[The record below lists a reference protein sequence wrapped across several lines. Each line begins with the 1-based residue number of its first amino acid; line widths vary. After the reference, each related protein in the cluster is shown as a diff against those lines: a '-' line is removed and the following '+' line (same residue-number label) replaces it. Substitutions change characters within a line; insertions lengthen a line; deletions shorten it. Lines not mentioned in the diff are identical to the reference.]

1 MASIL
6 IVDDDTAIRTHLAA
20 GVRELGHEAEVAADA
35 TEALAVMDRSAFDV
49 VVSDVRMAGMDGLTL
64 LRELRRRHP
73 DTGVV
78 LMTAYATVPDAVE
91 AIRSGAY
98 DYLVKP
104 FSLEQVALVLA
115 RLLELQTLRHEN
127 RALRQAVEVPLP
139 LESRQPTMQ
148 QLLSTARRAAAS
160 DATILVTGERGVGK
174 NVMAAAIHRWSPRS
188 SGPFVA
194 IPCATLAD
202 HLLESELFGHVRGA
216 FPGAWRDKPGGL
228 EAAEGG
234 TAFLDDVGELPLELQ
249 AKVLRFLEE
258 RRFER
263 VGGTDTITATTRII
277 AATSRDLGVEVRA
290 GRFREDL
297 FYRLNVIALRL
308 PPLRDRRE
316 DLPALTDDLLT
327 TLALRHHRRGL
338 MVTPGA
344 RRAIEKY
351 PWPGNVRELIN
362 ALERAVVLA
371 RGDTITAEDLPDKV
385 LDPAAGFSAPPMATA
400 PGSLEDVER
409 AHVQR
414 VLAESAT
421 LEEAATRL
429 GIDSTTLWRKRK
441 RWGLD

>member
-6 IVDDDTAIRTHLAA
+6 IVDDDTSIRTHLAA
-20 GVRELGHEAEVAADA
+20 CVCELGHEAEVAADA
-35 TEALAVMDRSAFDV
+35 TEALAVMDRTAFDV
-49 VVSDVRMAGMDGLTL
+49 VLSDVRMAGMDGLAL

-73 DTGVV
+73 DAGVV
-78 LMTAYATVPDAVE
+78 LMTAYATIPDAVD

-98 DYLVKP
+98 DYLAKP
-104 FSLEQVALVLA
+104 FSLEQVGLVLA
-115 RLLELQTLRHEN
+115 RLLEVQTLRHEN
-127 RALRQAVEVPLP
+127 RALRRAIEAPLP
-139 LESRQPTMQ
+139 LKSRNPAMQ
-148 QLLSTARRAAAS
+148 QLLATARRAAAS
-160 DATILVTGERGVGK
+160 DATMLVTGESGVGK
-174 NVMAAAIHRWSPRS
+174 NVMAAATHRWSPRS
-188 SGPFVA
+188 SRSFVT
-194 IPCATLAD
+194 ISCTTLAE

-216 FPGAWRDKPGGL
+216 FTGAWRDKSGRL

-234 TAFLDDVGELPLELQ
+234 TAFLDEVGELPPELQ
-249 AKVLRFLEE
+249 AKLLRFLEE

-263 VGGTDTITATTRII
+263 VGGTDTITVGTRII
-277 AATSRDLGVEVRA
+277 AATSRDLGAEVRA

-308 PPLRDRRE
+308 PPLRERRE
-316 DLPALTDDLLT
+316 DLPALTDDILT
-327 TLALRHHRRGL
+327 TLSLRHQRPGL
-338 MVTPGA
+338 TLTPAA
-344 RRAIEKY
+344 RRAIATY

-371 RGDTITAEDLPDKV
+371 CGDTITAEDLPDQV
-385 LDPAAGFSAPPMATA
+385 IAPAAGLPAPSIATVH
-400 PGSLEDVER
+400 GSIEDMER

-414 VLAESAT
+414 VLADSAT

>member
-1 MASIL
+1 MATIL
-6 IVDDDTAIRTHLAA
+6 IVDDDTSIRTHLAA
-20 GVRELGHEAEVAADA
+20 CVCELGHEAEVAADA
-35 TEALAVMDRSAFDV
+35 MEALAVMDRSTFDV
-49 VVSDVRMAGMDGLTL
+49 VLSDVRMAGMDGLTL

-73 DTGVV
+73 DAGVV
-78 LMTAYATVPDAVE
+78 LMTAYATIPDAVE
-91 AIRSGAY
+91 AIRGGAY

-115 RLLELQTLRHEN
+115 RLLEVQTLRHEN
-127 RALRQAVEVPLP
+127 RALRQAVEAPLP
-139 LESRQPTMQ
+139 LESRNPTMQ
-148 QLLSTARRAAAS
+148 QLLATGRRAAAS
-160 DATILVTGERGVGK
+160 DATMLVTGERGVGK
-174 NVMAAAIHRWSPRS
+174 NVMAAAIHRWSPRGS
-188 SGPFVA
+188 RLFVT
-194 IPCATLAD
+194 IPCATLAG

-216 FPGAWRDKPGGL
+216 FPGAWRDKSGGL

-234 TAFLDDVGELPLELQ
+234 TAYLDEVGELPPELQ
-249 AKVLRFLEE
+249 AKLLRFLEE

-263 VGGTDTITATTRII
+263 VGGTDSITATTRII
-277 AATSRDLGVEVRA
+277 AATSRDLGAEVRA

-308 PPLRDRRE
+308 PPLRDRGE
-316 DLPALTDDLLT
+316 DLPALTDDLLA
-327 TLALRHHRRGL
+327 TLSLRHQRRGL
-338 MVTPGA
+338 TVTPSA
-344 RRAIEKY
+344 RRAIVQY
-351 PWPGNVRELIN
+351 AWPGNVRELVN

-371 RGDTITAEDLPDKV
+371 RGDTITAEDLPDQV
-385 LDPAAGFSAPPMATA
+385 LAPAAGLSVPVTATV

-414 VLAESAT
+414 MLAESAT

>member
-344 RRAIEKY
+344 R
-351 PWPGNVRELIN
+351 PGHRE
-362 ALERAVVLA
+362 VSLA
-371 RGDTITAEDLPDKV
+371 RERP
-385 LDPAAGFSAPPMATA
+385 
-400 PGSLEDVER
+400 R
-409 AHVQR
+409 AHQR
-414 VLAESAT
+414 ARTGSCP
-421 LEEAATRL
+421 RP
-429 GIDSTTLWRKRK
+429 R
-441 RWGLD
+441 

>member
-6 IVDDDTAIRTHLAA
+6 IVDDDTSIRTHLAA
-20 GVRELGHEAEVAADA
+20 CVCELGHEAEVAADA
-35 TEALAVMDRSAFDV
+35 TEALAVMDRTAFDV
-49 VVSDVRMAGMDGLTL
+49 VLSDVRMAGMDGLAL

-73 DTGVV
+73 DAGAV
-78 LMTAYATVPDAVE
+78 LMTAYATIPDAVD

-98 DYLVKP
+98 DYLAKP
-104 FSLEQVALVLA
+104 FSLEQVGLVLA
-115 RLLELQTLRHEN
+115 RLLEVQTLRHEN
-127 RALRQAVEVPLP
+127 RALRRAIEAPLP
-139 LESRQPTMQ
+139 LKSRNPAMQ
-148 QLLSTARRAAAS
+148 QLLATARRAAAS
-160 DATILVTGERGVGK
+160 DATMLVTGESGVGK

-188 SGPFVA
+188 SRSFVT
-194 IPCATLAD
+194 ISCTTLAE

-216 FPGAWRDKPGGL
+216 FTGAWRDKSGRL

-234 TAFLDDVGELPLELQ
+234 TAFLDEVGELPPELQ
-249 AKVLRFLEE
+249 AKLLRFLEE

-263 VGGTDTITATTRII
+263 VGGTDTITVGTRII
-277 AATSRDLGVEVRA
+277 AATSRDLGAEVRA

-308 PPLRDRRE
+308 PPLRERRE
-316 DLPALTDDLLT
+316 DLPALTDDILT
-327 TLALRHHRRGL
+327 TLSLRHQRPGL
-338 MVTPGA
+338 TLTPAA
-344 RRAIEKY
+344 RRAIATY

-371 RGDTITAEDLPDKV
+371 CGDTITAEDLPDQV
-385 LDPAAGFSAPPMATA
+385 IAPAAGLPAPSIATVH
-400 PGSLEDVER
+400 GSIEDMER

-414 VLAESAT
+414 VLADSAT

>member
-6 IVDDDTAIRTHLAA
+6 IVDDDSSIRTHLAA
-20 GVRELGHEAEVAADA
+20 GVCELGHEAEVAADA
-35 TEALAVMDRSAFDV
+35 MEALAVMDRSACDV
-49 VVSDVRMAGMDGLTL
+49 VLSDIRMAGMDGLTL

-73 DTGVV
+73 DAGVV

-91 AIRSGAY
+91 AIRGGAY

-104 FSLEQVALVLA
+104 FSLEQVGLVLA
-115 RLLELQTLRHEN
+115 RLLEVQTLRHEN
-127 RALRQAVEVPLP
+127 RALRQAVEAPLP
-139 LESRQPTMQ
+139 LESRNPTMQ
-148 QLLSTARRAAAS
+148 QILATARRAAAS
-160 DATILVTGERGVGK
+160 DAAILVIGEHGVGK
-174 NVMAAAIHRWSPRS
+174 SVMAAAIHRWSPRAS
-188 SGPFVA
+188 RTFVT
-194 IPCATLAD
+194 IPCTTLAD
-202 HLLESELFGHVRGA
+202 HLLESELFGQVRGA
-216 FPGAWRDKPGGL
+216 FTGAWRDKPGGL
-228 EAAEGG
+228 ETAEGG
-234 TAFLDDVGELPLELQ
+234 TAFLDDVAELPPELQ
-249 AKVLRFLEE
+249 TKLLRFLEQ

-263 VGGTDTITATTRII
+263 VGGTDTVTVSTRIV
-277 AATSRDLGVEVRA
+277 AATNRDLGAEVRA

-308 PPLRDRRE
+308 PSLRDRRE

-327 TLALRHHRRGL
+327 TLALRHQRRGL
-338 MVTPGA
+338 TVTPGA

-371 RGDTITAEDLPDKV
+371 RGDTITAEDLPDQV
-385 LDPAAGFSAPPMATA
+385 LAPTAGLPSPSIATV

-441 RWGLD
+441 RWHLE

>member
-1 MASIL
+1 
-6 IVDDDTAIRTHLAA
+6 V
-20 GVRELGHEAEVAADA
+20 G
-35 TEALAVMDRSAFDV
+35 
-49 VVSDVRMAGMDGLTL
+49 
-64 LRELRRRHP
+64 
-73 DTGVV
+73 
-78 LMTAYATVPDAVE
+78 
-91 AIRSGAY
+91 
-98 DYLVKP
+98 
-104 FSLEQVALVLA
+104 LVLA
-115 RLLELQTLRHEN
+115 RLLEVQTLRHEN
-127 RALRQAVEVPLP
+127 RALRRAIEAPLP
-139 LESRQPTMQ
+139 LESRNPAMQ
-148 QLLSTARRAAAS
+148 QLLATARRAAAS
-160 DATILVTGERGVGK
+160 DATMLVTGESGVGK